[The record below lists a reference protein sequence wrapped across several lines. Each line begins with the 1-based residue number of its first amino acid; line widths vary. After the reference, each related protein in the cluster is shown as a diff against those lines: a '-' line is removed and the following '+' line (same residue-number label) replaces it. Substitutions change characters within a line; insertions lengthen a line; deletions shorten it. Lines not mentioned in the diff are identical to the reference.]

1 MSALET
7 LTPASTPNGRPSSTG
22 DRLSLLPHTVGER
35 TTLDG
40 AWWPHS
46 RDLAREIPSL
56 AASLEEQGIRVTR
69 LIYHPDSWLPAP
81 HKVWPEGRRVN
92 LGWFTEM
99 DPHLVGLRTA
109 LQGRLELLVI
119 PPETDP
125 GVAARALALASA
137 AGNQVRASAVLD
149 AAAQPS

>member
-7 LTPASTPNGRPSSTG
+7 LAPSNDPADDVAVGAE
-22 DRLSLLPHTVGER
+22 RLSLLQRVSGER

-40 AWWPHS
+40 AWWPRS

-56 AASLEEQGIRVTR
+56 AAALDEQGIRVTR
-69 LIYHPDSWLPAP
+69 VIYNPGTWLPAP
-81 HKVWPEGRRVN
+81 HKLWPAGRRIN

-99 DPHLVGLRTA
+99 DQHLVGLRTV

-119 PPETDP
+119 PPDTDP
-125 GVAARALALASA
+125 DVAARALATASSPR
-137 AGNQVRASAVLD
+137 NQLPASAVLE
-149 AAAQPS
+149 AAAG